1 MLPYRG
7 PKKVIEMLTPS
18 KTMISQAESNTN
30 WKGLHR
36 VGGVAALIQVVLM
49 PIQII
54 NFFAWPPPTTVAGY
68 FTLFENNWLLG
79 LLSLDLLLLDFVFGA
94 NDLSFIAPILGLC
107 VLSASGLLLLP
118 DFAGFARDVQRQIDL
133 HKSPSI
139 SG

>member
-30 WKGLHR
+30 WKGLYR

-54 NFFAWPPPTTVAGY
+54 VLFAWPPPTTVTGY
-68 FTLFENNWLLG
+68 VTLFENNRLLG
-79 LLSLDLLLLDFVFGA
+79 LLSLDLLLEFVFGV
-94 NDLSFIAPILGLC
+94 NDLSFIVPILGLC
-107 VLSASGLLLLP
+107 VLSAFGPLLLTALP
-118 DFAGFARDVQRQIDL
+118 DLRPTF
-133 HKSPSI
+133 
-139 SG
+139 SGRPVYTKHLR

>member
-30 WKGLHR
+30 WKGLYR

-49 PIQII
+49 LIQII
-54 NFFAWPPPTTVAGY
+54 IFFAWPPPTTVTGY

-79 LLSLDLLLLDFVFGA
+79 LLSLDL
-94 NDLSFIAPILGLC
+94 IAG
-107 VLSASGLLLLP
+107 SGLLLAFTVWVN
-118 DFAGFARDVQRQIDL
+118 FALAAFRRAMVLAMGGGVLSMAWHILTARRL
-133 HKSPSI
+133 FWLGRTS
-139 SG
+139 

>member
-1 MLPYRG
+1 MF
-7 PKKVIEMLTPS
+7 TPS

-30 WKGLHR
+30 WKGLYR

-54 NFFAWPPPTTVAGY
+54 IFFAWLPPTTVTSY

-79 LLSLDLLLLDFVFGA
+79 LLSLDLLLDFVFGV
-94 NDLSFIAPILGLC
+94 NGPSSIAPILGLC
-107 VLSASGLLLLP
+107 VLSAFGFLLLTV
-118 DFAGFARDVQRQIDL
+118 FAGFARDVQRQIDS
-133 HKSPSI
+133 HKTPSI